1 MAGQKEGQT
10 IGQMGRRKDRLSFIE
25 PFWTCPGVQQE
36 KSQKK
41 SQIKHCFRTLNI
53 ARAICWKYAWCKGEM
68 MLHMLEICEVRSS
81 FLKLIIMITHIKMM
95 KIPCLDTWSM
105 LLSTS
110 ASYKLFKSLL
120 WHVIVQTL
128 S

>member
-53 ARAICWKYAWCKGEM
+53 ARAICWKYA
-68 MLHMLEICEVRSS
+68 
-81 FLKLIIMITHIKMM
+81 
-95 KIPCLDTWSM
+95 
-105 LLSTS
+105 
-110 ASYKLFKSLL
+110 
-120 WHVIVQTL
+120 
-128 S
+128 